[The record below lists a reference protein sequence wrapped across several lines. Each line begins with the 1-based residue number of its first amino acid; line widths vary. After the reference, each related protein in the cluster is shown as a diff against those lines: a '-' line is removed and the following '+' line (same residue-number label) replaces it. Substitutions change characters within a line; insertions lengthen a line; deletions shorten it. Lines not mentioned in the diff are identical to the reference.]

1 MSKKLVD
8 DLLSSPPRVSDL
20 WSLIKPRIVAL
31 LCITGIAALFAAG
44 GASLTVGLGFTAAGA
59 CIAASAAAFNCYY
72 DRNLDQHMDR
82 TADRPLP
89 SGRLDS
95 RVAFG
100 FAVALFLLGSVIAL
114 GTLPIASVVYM
125 WLGTVSYVGLYT
137 MLLKRRHWMGVVLGG
152 SAGSFPVLAGW
163 TAVAPLTVEPLLLA
177 LLVFAWTPAHAWAL
191 AYVYRSDFIAADVPT
206 LPAIASVKR
215 VRRSVWVSV
224 WVTLSVAVAAIPFTS
239 PPYGITVIV
248 GGTCLVLGYS
258 QFYREGTEAA
268 AVRAF
273 FTSNL
278 FLAAVFFAWGLSGV
292 IDSGE
297 TLLRIG
303 VILVLPFL
311 FYRLWTLGLSLRGVN
326 GAPGNELNRLTSF
339 LSKKINR
346 SPGERAPE
354 DFTVD
359 SDTQSE

>member
-1 MSKKLVD
+1 MNKKLVAN
-8 DLLSSPPRVSDL
+8 L

-31 LCITGIAALFAAG
+31 LCITGVTALFAAG

-72 DRNLDQHMDR
+72 DRNLDQYMDR

-89 SGRLDS
+89 SGQLDP

-100 FAVALFLLGSVIAL
+100 FAVSLFLLGSVIAL

-125 WLGTVSYVGLYT
+125 WLGLVSYVGLYT
-137 MLLKRRHWMGVVLGG
+137 MLLKRRHWIGVVLGG

-163 TAVAPLTVEPLLLA
+163 AAVAPLTLEPLLLA

-191 AYVYRSDFIAADVPT
+191 AYVYRSDFIAANVPT
-206 LPAIASVKR
+206 LPAVASVKR
-215 VRRSVWVSV
+215 VQQSVWVSV
-224 WVTLSVAVAAIPFTS
+224 WVTLFVAVVAIPFTQ
-239 PPYGITVIV
+239 PPYAITVIV

-278 FLAAVFFAWGLSGV
+278 FLATVFLAWGLSGV
-292 IDSGE
+292 VDSGE
-297 TLLRIG
+297 ILLRMS
-303 VILVLPFL
+303 VIIVLPFA

-326 GAPGNELNRLTSF
+326 GAPDNELSRLTNL

-346 SPGERAPE
+346 PSGERVRE

-359 SDTQSE
+359 SDTRSE